1 MLRMFRRAATLAAV
15 CLIMAGLV
23 FPQTLCTFMGKVI
36 GTDGKPMQ
44 GAVIKIERKDIR
56 GNWKTKTNKKGEWL
70 YSGMPFPGTF
80 KVTCEVDDKVMDAMD
95 NVKSALGDP
104 VTVDFDLF
112 KGAQRAKQLA
122 AAADSGTLTK
132 EQEREMTREQKDA
145 LEKNL
150 KERQASMAKNKALS
164 DAFNAGMTS
173 LNAGAAVAAQL
184 VNDLRTATT
193 EEQKA
198 ALQKAA
204 LENSSKNYSAAVEG
218 FNKAGELSPKE
229 FAVWA
234 NMATAYEGLA
244 KTKTGPDAD
253 AALGKAG
260 EAYVKALEIKP
271 DDAGVHNNYGLLLV
285 KLKKLDDAKSEIVKA
300 ATLDPTGAGKYYF
313 NLGAI
318 MVNTGQNDAALDA
331 FQKAVAADPNYANA
345 WYYIGNVLSNK
356 LTMDKDGKAVAPA
369 GMQEALEKYLTL
381 QPTGQFAEAA
391 KGLLTAVNAT
401 IETKYVNPDAKKAT
415 TKKKKQ

>member
-1 MLRMFRRAATLAAV
+1 
-15 CLIMAGLV
+15 
-23 FPQTLCTFMGKVI
+23 
-36 GTDGKPMQ
+36 MQ

-80 KVTCEVDDKVMDAMD
+80 KVSCEVDDKVVDAMD

-104 VTVDFDLF
+104 VEISFDLF
-112 KGAQRAKQLA
+112 KGAQRAKELA
-122 AAADSGTLTK
+122 KAADSGTLTK
-132 EQEREMTREQKDA
+132 EQEREMTKDQKEA

-150 KERQASMAKNKALS
+150 KERQASMAKNKALQDS
-164 DAFNAGMTS
+164 FNTGMTA
-173 LNAGAAVAAQL
+173 LNAKDFPA
-184 VNDLRTATT
+184 
-193 EEQKA
+193 
-198 ALQKAA
+198 
-204 LENSSKNYSAAVEG
+204 SVEA
-218 FNKAGELSPKE
+218 FNKAAELSPKE

-260 EAYVKALEIKP
+260 EAYSKALEIKP

-285 KLKKLDDAKSEIVKA
+285 KLKKLDEAKAEIVKA

-345 WYYIGNVLSNK
+345 WYYIGNVLSGK
-356 LTMDKDGKAVAPA
+356 MTMDKDGKPIPPP
-369 GMQEALEKYLTL
+369 GMQEALEKYLAL
-381 QPTGQFAEAA
+381 QPTGQFADAA
-391 KGLLTAVNAT
+391 KGLLSVVAT
-401 IETKYVNPDAKKAT
+401 QIQTKYENPDAKKAT
-415 TKKKKQ
+415 TKKKKQATPQQ

>member
-1 MLRMFRRAATLAAV
+1 MLRMLRRAATLAAV
-15 CLIMAGLV
+15 CLIMAALA

-44 GAVIKIERKDIR
+44 GAVIKIERKDIK

-80 KVTCEVDDKVMDAMD
+80 KVSCEIDDKVVDAMD
-95 NVKSALGDP
+95 NVKSQLGDP
-104 VTVDFDLF
+104 VEVDFDLF
-112 KGAQRAKQLA
+112 KGAERAKALA
-122 AAADSGTLTK
+122 KAADAGTLTK
-132 EQEREMTREQKDA
+132 EQEREMTKDQKEA

-150 KERQASMAKNKALS
+150 KERQASMAKNKALQ
-164 DAFNAGMTS
+164 DAFNTGMTA
-173 LNAGAAVAAQL
+173 LNAKDFPA
-184 VNDLRTATT
+184 
-193 EEQKA
+193 
-198 ALQKAA
+198 
-204 LENSSKNYSAAVEG
+204 SVEA
-218 FNKAGELSPKE
+218 FNKAGELAPKE

-260 EAYVKALEIKP
+260 EAYAKALEIKP

-285 KLKKLDDAKSEIVKA
+285 KEKKLDEAKAEIVKA
-300 ATLDPTGAGKYYF
+300 ATLDVAGAGKYYF

-345 WYYIGNVLSNK
+345 WYYIGNVLSGK
-356 LTMDKDGKAVAPA
+356 MTMDKDGKPVPPE
-369 GMQEALEKYLTL
+369 GMVDALNKYLAL
-381 QPTGQFAEAA
+381 QPTGQFADAA
-391 KGLLTAVNAT
+391 KGLLSVVAT
-401 IETKYVNPDAKKAT
+401 QIQTKYENPDAKKAT
-415 TKKKKQ
+415 KKKKQ